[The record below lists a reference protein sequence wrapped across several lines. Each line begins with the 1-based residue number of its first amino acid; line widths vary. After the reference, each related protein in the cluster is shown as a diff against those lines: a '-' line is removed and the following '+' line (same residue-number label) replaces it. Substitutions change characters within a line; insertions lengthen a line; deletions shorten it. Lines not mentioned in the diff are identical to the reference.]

1 MEGIITLIIIII
13 AFNIFNALIKAV
25 RGSQKA
31 PQKKAFVVPQ
41 QLPPHEKGQ
50 LLNEDEVRFR
60 LKKKEKG
67 SYFYDDEGND
77 VQEAESA
84 GERDKW
90 LSPEPV
96 NREVATQT
104 PVSVGLQKVLTR
116 RDPLLAAF
124 IFHEILEPPPTLRRK
139 R

>member
-13 AFNIFNALIKAV
+13 AFNIFNALMKAV
-25 RGSQKA
+25 RGSQKVT
-31 PQKKAFVVPQ
+31 QKRVFVDPQ

-50 LLNEDEVRFR
+50 LWNEDEVRFR
-60 LKKKEKG
+60 SKKKEKG
-67 SYFYDDEGND
+67 SNLYDDEGND

-96 NREVATQT
+96 NREAATRP
-104 PVSVGLQKVLTR
+104 PVSVGLQEVLTR

-124 IFHEILEPPPTLRRK
+124 IFHEILEPPPSLRRK